1 MCLSNWSKHKQIS
14 FLISDY
20 LMVQKFK
27 GKKKIYIYISIFVN
41 LEHPSHSDAS
51 FVPNLFLK
59 GYKKY
64 DSFLIL

>member
-1 MCLSNWSKHKQIS
+1 
-14 FLISDY
+14 
-20 LMVQKFK
+20 MVQKFK
-27 GKKKIYIYISIFVN
+27 GKKKNIYIYISIFVK

-64 DSFLIL
+64 DSIFNFVTPFGFTSTKI